1 MEKEQR
7 LLWQCLEIFGTDDP
21 EQWKKI
27 MEKAKKYD
35 ELMRGARPVNPR

>member
-35 ELMRGARPVNPR
+35 ELMR

>member
-21 EQWKKI
+21 EQWKLCKRQRST
-27 MEKAKKYD
+27 MS
-35 ELMRGARPVNPR
+35 